1 MVNNGKRYINVD
13 SAQIEVTFVTNTYVE
28 RIPVDKLDSLAKLKQ
43 NYNLKIFLAHQPRAF
58 LAEAALKYDYD
69 LYLAGHTHG
78 GQITFLF
85 PFKSLSP
92 TLIETPYVRGD
103 FRFTKENGTKMLMVV
118 TRGLGMSIAP
128 VRYNSTPEITV
139 IIIEKG

>member
-1 MVNNGKRYINVD
+1 MTGKEYINVD
-13 SAQIEVTFVTNTYVE
+13 SAKIEITFVTNTYVE
-28 RIPVDKLDSLAKLKQ
+28 RIPADKLDSLAKLNN
-43 NYNLKIFLAHQPRAF
+43 NYSLKILLAHQPRGFIAD
-58 LAEAALKYDYD
+58 AALKYNYD

-85 PFKSLSP
+85 PFKNLTP
-92 TLIETPYVRGD
+92 TLLEGPYVRGD
-103 FRFTKENGTKMLMVV
+103 FHFTNEKGNKLLMVV

-139 IIIEKG
+139 IIMEKG